1 MDDPWHADSMHMLWA
16 RSWHQLLR
24 NTFLVFGGYPGRWIG
39 GDLGMLLGAFVA
51 SGLFHEC
58 SIYTLGR
65 GLDHTV
71 TLFFA
76 SQGPILIGERLWR
89 QVTGRRVGGPIGRLW
104 VYFVM
109 FVGAQPMGLSF
120 SLSSCSRFD
129 RLLCQ

>member
-1 MDDPWHADSMHMLWA
+1 
-16 RSWHQLLR
+16 
-24 NTFLVFGGYPGRWIG
+24 
-39 GDLGMLLGAFVA
+39 
-51 SGLFHEC
+51 
-58 SIYTLGR
+58 LGR

-109 FVGAQPMGLSF
+109 FIAAQPMGLSF
-120 SLSSCSRFD
+120 SLSSCNRFD
-129 RLLCQ
+129 RLLYQ